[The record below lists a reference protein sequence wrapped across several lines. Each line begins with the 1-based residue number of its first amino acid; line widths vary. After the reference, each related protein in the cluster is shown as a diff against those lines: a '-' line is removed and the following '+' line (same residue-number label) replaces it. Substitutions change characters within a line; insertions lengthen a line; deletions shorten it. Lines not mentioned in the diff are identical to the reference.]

1 MEREG
6 WEGKGGHGS
15 SIKTCLMIL
24 YYIIAQNSRELGY
37 YTFISS
43 MDKHPFLYKKP
54 LRGLVPRRKLRPVEL
69 LANGNGRRSTEDRG
83 ILNVGVIFTITW

>member
-1 MEREG
+1 MF
-6 WEGKGGHGS
+6 
-15 SIKTCLMIL
+15 LIL

-54 LRGLVPRRKLRPVEL
+54 LRGLVPRRELRPVEL
-69 LANGNGRRSTEDRG
+69 LANGHGGRRDGGGGGGG
-83 ILNVGVIFTITW
+83 IALPELRPALLGRN

>member
-1 MEREG
+1 MGRE
-6 WEGKGGHGS
+6 GGHGS

-69 LANGNGRRSTEDRG
+69 LVNDHSRTHARTDRMC
-83 ILNVGVIFTITW
+83 